1 MNESPRPLNELAE
14 IIYKEGRGKSWFNI
28 AKHYVE
34 PMFDMVDA
42 TEDYYYDSGTSVV
55 LYALSNLQ
63 YWRGDVAKQVK
74 LEMKQHLKLAGAGNL
89 IA

>member
-1 MNESPRPLNELAE
+1 MNEAPRDLSELAR
-14 IIYKEGRGKSWFNI
+14 IIYSEGRGKSWFNI

-34 PMFDMVDA
+34 PMLGMTNA
-42 TEDYYYDSGTSVV
+42 SEDYFADKGTYVV
-55 LYALSNLQ
+55 AYALGNLQ

-74 LEMKQHLKLAGAGNL
+74 LEMKQHLKLAGYA

>member
-1 MNESPRPLNELAE
+1 MNPELTPLSELAE
-14 IIYKEGRGKSWFNI
+14 IIYREGRGKSWFNI

-34 PMFDMVDA
+34 PMLYMDDA
-42 TEDYYYDSGTSVV
+42 TEQYFADSGASVV

-63 YWRGDVAKQVK
+63 YWRGDVAKEVK
-74 LEMKQHLKLAGAGNL
+74 AELKRHLNHAGYA

>member
-1 MNESPRPLNELAE
+1 MNEAPRPLNELAE
-14 IIYKEGRGKSWFNI
+14 IIYREGRGKSWFNI

-34 PMFDMVDA
+34 PMLSMTDA

-55 LYALSNLQ
+55 LYALNNLQ

-74 LEMKQHLKLAGAGNL
+74 LEMKQHLKLAGYAL
-89 IA
+89 A

>member
-14 IIYKEGRGKSWFNI
+14 IIYSEGRGKSWFNI

-34 PMFDMVDA
+34 PMLDMVDA
-42 TEDYYYDSGTSVV
+42 TEMYYYDKGTSVV
-55 LYALSNLQ
+55 MYALGNLQ

-74 LEMKQHLKLAGAGNL
+74 LELKQHLDRAGYA
-89 IA
+89 IK

>member
-1 MNESPRPLNELAE
+1 MNEAPRELNELAR
-14 IIYKEGRGKSWFNI
+14 IIYSEGRGKSWFNI

-34 PMFDMVDA
+34 PMLSMVDA

-74 LEMKQHLKLAGAGNL
+74 LEMKQHLKLAGYAL
-89 IA
+89 A

>member
-1 MNESPRPLNELAE
+1 MNESPRDLSELAR
-14 IIYKEGRGKSWFNI
+14 IIYSEGRGKSWFNI

-34 PMFDMVDA
+34 PMLSMTDA
-42 TEDYYYDSGTSVV
+42 SENYYYDTGTSVV
-55 LYALSNLQ
+55 MYALSNLQ

-74 LEMKQHLKLAGAGNL
+74 LEMKQHLKLAGAGHL

>member
-1 MNESPRPLNELAE
+1 MNESPRYLSELAR
-14 IIYKEGRGKSWFNI
+14 IIYSEGKGKAWFNT

-34 PMFDMVDA
+34 PLLSMTDA

-55 LYALSNLQ
+55 MYALSNLQ

-74 LEMKQHLKLAGAGNL
+74 AELKQHLDQAGYA
-89 IA
+89 IK